1 MSIKV
6 EHISKSYGSQLALSD
21 VSFAVEPGEV
31 VGFLGPNGAGKSTMM
46 KILTGYLN
54 PDDGKFEVAG
64 LDGFREMPAIQ
75 KRLGYLPEHNPLY
88 DSMYVREYL
97 SFTAGMY
104 HGAKSRVEE
113 VIEQVGLGAMANK
126 KIHQLSK
133 GYQQRVGLAQALV
146 HDPDVL
152 ILDEPT
158 TGLDPNQ
165 IVEIRDLIRSVSA
178 SKTILLSTHIMQE
191 VEALCSRVLILR
203 DGSLVADR
211 PVDGAA
217 DGEMPQVLLLE
228 FEGELDLNAF
238 QKKIGAAAIEVVSEQ
253 QWLVSAPKGRDLR
266 KVIFQSAVEGG
277 WNILQLQVQKA
288 SMEDVFRSLTQK
300 PNS

>member
-46 KILTGYLN
+46 KILTGYLK

-64 LDGFREMPAIQ
+64 LNGFREMPAIQ

-126 KIHQLSK
+126 KIQQLSK

-217 DGEMPQVLLLE
+217 DGEIPQVLLLE

-238 QKKIGAAAIEVVSEQ
+238 KKKIGAAAIEVVSEQ

>member
-46 KILTGYLN
+46 KILTGYLK

-203 DGSLVADR
+203 DGSLVADG

-217 DGEMPQVLLLE
+217 DGEKPQVLLLE

-238 QKKIGAAAIEVVSEQ
+238 KKKIGAAAIEVVSEQ

>member
-46 KILTGYLN
+46 KILTGYLK

-126 KIHQLSK
+126 KIHHLSK

-238 QKKIGAAAIEVVSEQ
+238 KKKIGAAAIEVVSEQ

>member
-1 MSIKV
+1 
-6 EHISKSYGSQLALSD
+6 
-21 VSFAVEPGEV
+21 
-31 VGFLGPNGAGKSTMM
+31 
-46 KILTGYLN
+46 
-54 PDDGKFEVAG
+54 
-64 LDGFREMPAIQ
+64 
-75 KRLGYLPEHNPLY
+75 
-88 DSMYVREYL
+88 MYVREYL

-238 QKKIGAAAIEVVSEQ
+238 KKKIGAAAIEVVSEQ

>member
-46 KILTGYLN
+46 KILTGYLK

-64 LDGFREMPAIQ
+64 LNGFREMPAIQ

-126 KIHQLSK
+126 KIQQLSK

-178 SKTILLSTHIMQE
+178 STTILLSTHIMQE

-217 DGEMPQVLLLE
+217 DGEIPQVLLLE

-238 QKKIGAAAIEVVSEQ
+238 KKKIGAAAIEVVSEQ

>member
-238 QKKIGAAAIEVVSEQ
+238 KKKIGAAAIEVVSEQ

-300 PNS
+300 PNG

>member
-238 QKKIGAAAIEVVSEQ
+238 KKKIGAAAIEVVSEQ

>member
-46 KILTGYLN
+46 KILTGYLK

-238 QKKIGAAAIEVVSEQ
+238 KKKIGAAAIEVVSEQ

>member
-1 MSIKV
+1 
-6 EHISKSYGSQLALSD
+6 

-46 KILTGYLN
+46 KILTGYLK

-238 QKKIGAAAIEVVSEQ
+238 KKKIGAAAIEVVSEQ

>member
-46 KILTGYLN
+46 KILTGYLK
-54 PDDGKFEVAG
+54 PDNGKFEVAG
-64 LDGFREMPAIQ
+64 LDGFREMPEIQ

-178 SKTILLSTHIMQE
+178 SKTILLSTHIIQE

-211 PVDGAA
+211 LVDGAA

-238 QKKIGAAAIEVVSEQ
+238 KKKIGAAAIEVVSEQ

-266 KVIFQSAVEGG
+266 KVIFQSAVEEG

>member
-46 KILTGYLN
+46 KILTGYLK
-54 PDDGKFEVAG
+54 PDNGKFEVAG
-64 LDGFREMPAIQ
+64 LDGFREMPEIQ

-238 QKKIGAAAIEVVSEQ
+238 KKKIGAAAIEVVSEQ

-288 SMEDVFRSLTQK
+288 SMEDVFRSLTK
-300 PNS
+300 KANS